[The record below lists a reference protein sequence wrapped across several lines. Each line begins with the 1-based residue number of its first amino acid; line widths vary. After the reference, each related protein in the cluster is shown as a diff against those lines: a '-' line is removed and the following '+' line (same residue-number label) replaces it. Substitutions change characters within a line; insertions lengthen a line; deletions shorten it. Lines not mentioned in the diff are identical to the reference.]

1 MKQTCTSLDTGS
13 MQLDDG
19 VRDNW
24 AVISDFIRRGLLVGG
39 VAQVS
44 CNIPPGWAAFA
55 AVRHLQE
62 VAAAGVTLAQVIETV
77 MRLAGTGHRPRGPD

>member
-24 AVISDFIRRGLLVGG
+24 AVISDFMRRKVLCSDG
-39 VAQVS
+39 A
-44 CNIPPGWAAFA
+44 
-55 AVRHLQE
+55 
-62 VAAAGVTLAQVIETV
+62 
-77 MRLAGTGHRPRGPD
+77 